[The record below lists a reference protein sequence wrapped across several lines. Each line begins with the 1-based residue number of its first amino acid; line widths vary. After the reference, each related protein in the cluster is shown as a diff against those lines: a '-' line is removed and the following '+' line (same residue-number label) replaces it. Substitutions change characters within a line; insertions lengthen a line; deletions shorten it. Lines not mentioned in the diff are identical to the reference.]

1 MRSGIQVSAHP
12 DLNGPVAVRARA
24 VNSVGETQGD
34 DQTFTTAGSPM
45 EVWKFAHFGAA
56 WTSVDMSDFLA
67 TPALVGS
74 EYRLMAQ
81 TDTRLDKMHA
91 FVSRMIRDNGVDAT
105 VMSTND
111 RREARRGADYVVVML
126 QAGGVGEFRQ
136 DYEIPAAICRPLP
149 ACRARHQRASGPPT
163 PGGATRPGAGHCQSL
178 RHPRQRLMPSP
189 PP

>member
-1 MRSGIQVSAHP
+1 MARVSPATPATVSGAADTDVTATLTGLTPQTLYH
-12 DLNGPVAVRARA
+12 VRARA

-81 TDTRLDKMHA
+81 TDTRLDKCTRL
-91 FVSRMIRDNGVDAT
+91 S
-105 VMSTND
+105 
-111 RREARRGADYVVVML
+111 
-126 QAGGVGEFRQ
+126 
-136 DYEIPAAICRPLP
+136 AA
-149 ACRARHQRASGPPT
+149 
-163 PGGATRPGAGHCQSL
+163 
-178 RHPRQRLMPSP
+178 
-189 PP
+189 